1 MISYSDHKAYI
12 ESCEAYCRANYSEAE
27 MFERLRI
34 GRDYFLQV
42 TDVYAMNDRTMSDEM
57 KTYRQALR
65 DLPATVKDVY
75 CPIFPTPPVE

>member
-34 GRDYFLQV
+34 GRDYFLRNMIKLKTGV
-42 TDVYAMNDRTMSDEM
+42 MSLM
-57 KTYRQALR
+57 SK
-65 DLPATVKDVY
+65 
-75 CPIFPTPPVE
+75 